1 MASPGENRKDA
12 KAEGGAL
19 DMNEPRD
26 GLRDFPD
33 PAEVDSAAAEQI
45 RGGAEPINELRAT
58 SPIVGA
64 VPPSEKRLL

>member
-12 KAEGGAL
+12 RAERGTV

-26 GLRDFPD
+26 GLQDIAD
-33 PAEVDSAAAEQI
+33 AADVDNAAAEQI

-58 SPIVGA
+58 WPIVGA
-64 VPPSEKRLL
+64 VPPNEKRLL